1 MTSARGF
8 DHEVYAGYLNA
19 HLLASEAGLRAFKS
33 ATATWAGTPHEK
45 TMRLLVTHIAADRR
59 DLLALIEALGY
70 RESVL
75 KLWLTNAARVAGTFN
90 PVNILRLRKRPSTQ
104 LELDTLTGMV
114 RAKLSM
120 WEALIAV
127 QPRDPRLVLSGLEEL
142 ESRAQTQIDLIQ
154 SISRDSV
161 EERFLEQEP
170 QAGAQS

>member
-1 MTSARGF
+1 MTTARGF
-8 DHEVYAGYLNA
+8 DHDVYAGYLNA

-33 ATATWAGTPHEK
+33 AKATWAGSPHEQ
-45 TMRLLVTHIAADRR
+45 TMRLLIAHIAADRR
-59 DLLALIEALGY
+59 DLASLIDQLGY
-70 RESVL
+70 HESFL

-90 PVNILRLRKRPSTQ
+90 PVNILRLRQRPSTQ

-127 QPRDPRLVLSGLEEL
+127 QPRDPRLVLSGLQEL
-142 ESRAQTQIDLIQ
+142 EARAHTQIELIQ

-161 EERFLEQEP
+161 EERFLEQDP
-170 QAGAQS
+170 RAGAGR